1 MQGTTKNKRFL
12 RVYCKFYV
20 KRNWQTLLFAIL
32 YILGLS
38 MGVCFLSLTDSS
50 QETQETLET
59 LDLVGQV
66 SEAFLSSRI
75 RGNFQEIFFSS
86 FLSIFWYI
94 GLFSLV
100 GLIRGGKWLVL
111 PLIWFRGLG
120 NGLSAAGIYYQA
132 GWDAFPFMA
141 AVVTPVALCQ
151 TVLLIWAAN
160 TVWRYQHQYQH
171 HSAALTG
178 EKTQR
183 ESRTYWFLFL
193 LFTALSAVFAGLD
206 ALLSAWWM

>member
-1 MQGTTKNKRFL
+1 MQGTTKNKRFF

-38 MGVCFLSLTDSS
+38 MGVCFLFLTDSS
-50 QETQETLET
+50 QKNLET

-75 RGNFQEIFFSS
+75 YGSFREIFFSS

-94 GLFSLV
+94 GLFSLM

-120 NGLSAAGIYYQA
+120 SGLSAAGIYYQA

-141 AVVTPVALCQ
+141 KVVTPVALCQ

-160 TVWRYQHQYQH
+160 TVWRYQSQ
-171 HSAALTG
+171 AAVLTG
-178 EKTQR
+178 EKARR
-183 ESRTYWFLFL
+183 ESRSYWLLFL
-193 LFTALSAVFAGLD
+193 LFTALSTVYAGLD

>member
-1 MQGTTKNKRFL
+1 MQGTTKNKRFF

-38 MGVCFLSLTDSS
+38 MGVCFLFLTDSS
-50 QETQETLET
+50 QKNLET

-75 RGNFQEIFFSS
+75 
-86 FLSIFWYI
+86 FWYI
-94 GLFSLV
+94 GLFSLM

-120 NGLSAAGIYYQA
+120 SGLSAAGIYYQA

-141 AVVTPVALCQ
+141 KVVMPVALCQ

-160 TVWRYQHQYQH
+160 TVWRYQSQ
-171 HSAALTG
+171 AAVLTG
-178 EKTQR
+178 EKARR
-183 ESRTYWFLFL
+183 ESRSYWLLFL
-193 LFTALSAVFAGLD
+193 LFTALSTVYAGLD